1 MSASACFALI
11 TDPRK
16 ISDALPP
23 GVKYQ
28 QNALNAWH
36 GDTFVNGPA
45 WPEFDK
51 AMGLDDARRAA
62 ESAYVVSVYRGAPG
76 HRDELEK

>member
-1 MSASACFALI
+1 MHS
-11 TDPRK
+11 
-16 ISDALPP
+16 PP